1 MESFTDALK
10 QGNLEK
16 IRAFPKSDL
25 HNHFILGG
33 SRQYLHKMTGIK
45 IEPVKTP
52 ILSMDEMHAWNRENL
67 GKRFETSEMRKLLI
81 QAETVE
87 KIRERLTEVFVLTGG
102 YLQVPK
108 KKELPSAEN
117 LRGTYEEMYSNWK
130 NKMTEAAGGDDV
142 YSSFMNL
149 LSLQWMFY
157 EIAEYIAVDD
167 FEIMD
172 KFNPKNLEE
181 NVDVFDQ
188 ALNKYLAEYEKV
200 GIRPKHFESMTE
212 FIESYNKEIS
222 EEI

>member
-81 QAETVE
+81 RATLHQAREDGVTVLE
-87 KIRERLTEVFVLTGG
+87 IGE
-102 YLQVPK
+102 
-108 KKELPSAEN
+108 
-117 LRGTYEEMYSNWK
+117 
-130 NKMTEAAGGDDV
+130 DV
-142 YSSFMNL
+142 WG
-149 LSLQWMFY
+149 LS
-157 EIAEYIAVDD
+157 EYIGSVACYGSEIDD
-167 FEIMD
+167 LIVNKKYQNKGYGKQLLLWGMNHIRQISNGPILLHVAKWNE
-172 KFNPKNLEE
+172 K
-181 NVDVFDQ
+181 
-188 ALNKYLAEYEKV
+188 ALKLYEKV
-200 GIRPKHFESMTE
+200 GFNITNTE
-212 FIESYNKEIS
+212 RVR
-222 EEI
+222 